1 MVPLRK
7 QVTRPLW
14 SAGRASGASAAAMPL
29 AGIAGTRDGRTEA
42 SVVERE
48 VTLLFDELRTP
59 VLRYLLSMGLPVADG
74 EDVVQ
79 DTFLALFNHLRR
91 GRPRTNL
98 QGWTFRT
105 AHNLGLKRRR
115 AMHRSWKASRG
126 QAAAVPAVDT
136 RPDPEEQLNGRQEYE
151 RARAILRALPE
162 RDRFCLALRA
172 EGLRYRD
179 IARTLGISLGSVS
192 MSISRAASR
201 LQEARR

>member
-1 MVPLRK
+1 M
-7 QVTRPLW
+7 W
-14 SAGRASGASAAAMPL
+14 SASRASGASAAAMPL
-29 AGIAGTRDGRTEA
+29 GGISGPRDGQIEA
-42 SVVERE
+42 AAIGRE
-48 VTLLFDELRTP
+48 VTLLFDALRTP
-59 VLRYLLSMGLPVADG
+59 VLRYLMSMGLPVADG

-115 AMHRSWKASRG
+115 AIHRSWKSSRDR
-126 QAAAVPAVDT
+126 AAAVLAADT
-136 RPDPEEQLNGRQEYE
+136 RPNPEEQLNGRQEYE
-151 RARAILRALPE
+151 RACAVLRALPE
-162 RDRFCLALRA
+162 RDRLCLALRA

-179 IARTLGISLGSVS
+179 IAKTLGISLGSVS
-192 MSISRAASR
+192 KSISRAAAR